1 MEEDKDI
8 IGNTLN
14 VMSES
19 IGTFDNTLGKL
30 PIYKS
35 GHNLG
40 GAISRFIDSIV
51 DSIPMIDKKED

>member
-1 MEEDKDI
+1 MKEDNDI
-8 IGNTLN
+8 VDNTLN
-14 VMSES
+14 IMSES

-40 GAISRFIDSIV
+40 AVISRLIDTIV
-51 DSIPMIDKKED
+51 DSLPLADRKED